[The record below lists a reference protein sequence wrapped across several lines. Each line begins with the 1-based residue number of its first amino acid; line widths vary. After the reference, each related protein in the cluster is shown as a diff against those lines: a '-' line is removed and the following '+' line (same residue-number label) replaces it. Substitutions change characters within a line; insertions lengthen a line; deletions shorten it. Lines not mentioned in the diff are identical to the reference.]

1 MCCDEG
7 EEDILERTGN
17 MRETLE
23 EMCADQA
30 EGARSSYEEV
40 TE

>member
-17 MRETLE
+17 MHETLE
-23 EMCADQA
+23 EMCADQSEEA
-30 EGARSSYEEV
+30 WSSYEEV